1 MSTFNDFINFGKK
14 GNYCDIINMVIIL
27 TKRKKKIKKT
37 FKLFFSFI
45 FIVGLLSCSYFI
57 YNKYFK
63 EKEITSEVNK
73 LMLEN
78 DISTEKYSKTL
89 EYVLINNLYDEA
101 YLDEYSDI
109 EYNDNKNF
117 ANILTT
123 FLPLGYS
130 GKEINYIF
138 KLSNKNIE
146 KLSKSEYIDITNYY
160 NITNFNV
167 DNIDRYNQYYE
178 SNNYSYQ
185 DVVTY
190 VNINL
195 DLKAYSVTKEV
206 EDPNNLLVLVNKY
219 NFLPNN
225 YKPEDLTYVPGAY
238 GNNIP
243 MREVIKE
250 PFIELQKAAEEEI
263 GIILKPTTAFRD
275 QSFQNTLYNNYVAKD
290 GVEAAD
296 TYSARPGFSEHQT
309 GLAIDLK
316 NTLISSS
323 TRLNDSDFEWLSN
336 NAHRFG
342 FIIRYPKEKVDITG
356 YQFENWHIRYV
367 GLNIAKTI
375 YENNLTLEE
384 YIDLYITE
392 Y

>member
-238 GNNIP
+238 GNNVP

-250 PFIELQKAAEEEI
+250 PFLELQKAAEEEI

>member
-45 FIVGLLSCSYFI
+45 FIVGLLICSYFI

-89 EYVLINNLYDEA
+89 EYVLLNNLYDEA

-109 EYNDNKNF
+109 EYNDNENF
-117 ANILTT
+117 ASILTT

-225 YKPEDLTYVPGAY
+225 YKPEDLTYVLGAY
-238 GNNIP
+238 GNNVP

>member
-160 NITNFNV
+160 NISNFNV

-238 GNNIP
+238 GNNVP

-250 PFIELQKAAEEEI
+250 PFLELQKAAEEEK
-263 GIILKPTTAFRD
+263 GIKLKPTTAFRD
-275 QSFQNTLYNNYVAKD
+275 QNFQKTLYNNYVAKD
-290 GVEAAD
+290 GVDAAD

-323 TRLNDSDFEWLSN
+323 TRLNDSDYEWLKE
-336 NAHRFG
+336 NAYKYG
-342 FIIRYPKEKVDITG
+342 FIIRYPKEKIDITG

-367 GLNIAKTI
+367 GLEAAKII
-375 YENNLTLEE
+375 YENNLSLEE
-384 YIDLYITE
+384 YIDLFITE

>member
-1 MSTFNDFINFGKK
+1 
-14 GNYCDIINMVIIL
+14 MVIVL

-37 FKLFFSFI
+37 FKLFFSII

-89 EYVLINNLYDEA
+89 EYVLLNNLYDEA

-160 NITNFNV
+160 NISNFNV

-238 GNNIP
+238 GNNVP

-250 PFIELQKAAEEEI
+250 PFIELQKAAEEEK
-263 GIILKPTTAFRD
+263 GIKLKPTTAFRD
-275 QSFQNTLYNNYVAKD
+275 QNFQKTLYNNYVAKD
-290 GVEAAD
+290 GVDAAD

-316 NTLISSS
+316 NTLISTS
-323 TRLNDSDFEWLSN
+323 TRLNDSDYEWLKE
-336 NAHRFG
+336 NAYKYG
-342 FIIRYPKEKVDITG
+342 FIIRYPKEKIDITG

-367 GLNIAKTI
+367 GLEAAKII
-375 YENNLTLEE
+375 YENNLSLEE
-384 YIDLYITE
+384 YIDLFITE

>member
-117 ANILTT
+117 ASILTT

-238 GNNIP
+238 GNNVP

>member
-101 YLDEYSDI
+101 YLNEYSDI

-130 GKEINYIF
+130 GKEINYILN
-138 KLSNKNIE
+138 LSDKNIE
-146 KLSKSEYIDITNYY
+146 KLSNIEYIDISNYY
-160 NITNFNV
+160 NISNFNV
-167 DNIDRYNQYYE
+167 DNIDRYNDYYQI
-178 SNNYSYQ
+178 NNYSYQ

-206 EDPNNLLVLVNKY
+206 SDANSLLVLVNKY

-238 GNNIP
+238 GNNVP

>member
-109 EYNDNKNF
+109 EYNDNENF
-117 ANILTT
+117 ASILTT

-160 NITNFNV
+160 NISNFNV

-238 GNNIP
+238 GNNVP

-250 PFIELQKAAEEEI
+250 PFLELQKAAEEEI

-296 TYSARPGFSEHQT
+296 TYSARPGFSEHQS

>member
-89 EYVLINNLYDEA
+89 EYVLLNNLYDEA

-109 EYNDNKNF
+109 EYNGNKNF

-160 NITNFNV
+160 NISNFNV

-225 YKPEDLTYVPGAY
+225 YKPNDLAYVPGAY
-238 GNNIP
+238 GNNVP

-250 PFIELQKAAEEEI
+250 PFLELQKAAEEEI

>member
-160 NITNFNV
+160 NISNFNV

-225 YKPEDLTYVPGAY
+225 YKPEDLTYVLGAY
-238 GNNIP
+238 GNNVP

>member
-14 GNYCDIINMVIIL
+14 GNYCDIINMVIVL

-101 YLDEYSDI
+101 YLNEYSDI

-130 GKEINYIF
+130 GKEINYILN
-138 KLSNKNIE
+138 LSDKNIE
-146 KLSKSEYIDITNYY
+146 KLSNIEYIDISNYY
-160 NITNFNV
+160 NISNFNV
-167 DNIDRYNQYYE
+167 DNIDRYNDYYQI
-178 SNNYSYQ
+178 NNYSYQ

-206 EDPNNLLVLVNKY
+206 SDANSLLVLVNKY

-238 GNNIP
+238 GNNVP

>member
-160 NITNFNV
+160 NISNFNV

-195 DLKAYSVTKEV
+195 DLKAYSITKEV

-238 GNNIP
+238 GNNVP

-250 PFIELQKAAEEEI
+250 PFLELQKAAEEEI

>member
-89 EYVLINNLYDEA
+89 EYVLLNNLYDEA

-225 YKPEDLTYVPGAY
+225 YKPEDLTYVLGAY
-238 GNNIP
+238 GNNVP

>member
-89 EYVLINNLYDEA
+89 EYVLLNNLYDEA

-160 NITNFNV
+160 NISNFNV

-238 GNNIP
+238 GNNVP

-250 PFIELQKAAEEEI
+250 PFLELQKAAEEEI

>member
-238 GNNIP
+238 GNNVP

>member
-225 YKPEDLTYVPGAY
+225 YKPNDLAYVPGAY
-238 GNNIP
+238 GNNVP

-250 PFIELQKAAEEEI
+250 PFIELQKVAEEEI

-342 FIIRYPKEKVDITG
+342 FIIRYPKEKIDITG

>member
-109 EYNDNKNF
+109 EYNDNENF
-117 ANILTT
+117 ASILTT

-160 NITNFNV
+160 NISNFNV

-238 GNNIP
+238 GNNVP

-296 TYSARPGFSEHQT
+296 TYSARPGFSEHQS

-375 YENNLTLEE
+375 YENNLALEE

>member
-89 EYVLINNLYDEA
+89 EYVLLNNLYVEA

-109 EYNDNKNF
+109 EYNDNENF
-117 ANILTT
+117 ASILTT

-160 NITNFNV
+160 NISNFNV

-238 GNNIP
+238 GNNVP

>member
-89 EYVLINNLYDEA
+89 EYVLLNNLYDEA

-238 GNNIP
+238 GNNVP

>member
-37 FKLFFSFI
+37 FKLIISFI
-45 FIVGLLSCSYFI
+45 ILIILVSGSFFV
-57 YNKYFK
+57 YNKFFK
-63 EKEITSEVNK
+63 KEEVTSEVSK

-78 DISTEKYSKTL
+78 NISTEKYSKTL
-89 EYVLINNLYDEA
+89 EYVLLNNIYDEL

-109 EYNDNKNF
+109 NYADNANF
-117 ANILTT
+117 TKILTT

-130 GKEINYIF
+130 GKEINYILN
-138 KLSNKNIE
+138 LSDKNIE
-146 KLSKSEYIDITNYY
+146 KLSNIEYIDISNYY
-160 NITNFNV
+160 NISNFNV
-167 DNIDRYNQYYE
+167 DNIDRYNDYYQI
-178 SNNYSYQ
+178 NNYSYQ

-206 EDPNNLLVLVNKY
+206 SDANSLLVLVNKY

-225 YKPEDLTYVPGAY
+225 YKPEDLVYVPGAY
-238 GNNIP
+238 GNNVP

-250 PFIELQKAAEEEI
+250 PFLELQKAAEEEK
-263 GIILKPTTAFRD
+263 GIKLKPTTAFRD
-275 QSFQNTLYNNYVAKD
+275 QNFQKTLYNNYVAKD
-290 GVEAAD
+290 GVDAAD

-323 TRLNDSDFEWLSN
+323 TRLNDSDYEWLKE
-336 NAHRFG
+336 NAYKYG
-342 FIIRYPKEKVDITG
+342 FIIRYPKEKIDITG

-367 GLNIAKTI
+367 GLEAAKII
-375 YENNLTLEE
+375 YENNLSLEE
-384 YIDLYITE
+384 YIDLFITE